1 MLASLR
7 PSSSLLR
14 RRLLSSNT
22 TTTTTRKRRKVP
34 RGVAPAWTTD
44 DRIDPRIRSV
54 FGRLRPQPDP
64 PAATTRAEA
73 LQQAAHPRMQRGL
86 AAFTNALDDEMGPF
100 AGGRA
105 LAPSAGLAQS
115 THAFTSAPDGNR
127 VKVSLIRPAVAA
139 DESSFDAAAAADA
152 PLPAADAPFSAV
164 AAGSARSMRPMPSPD
179 TVVYL
184 HGGGMAM
191 YSPFLANFQTF
202 GRLIA
207 SHGVAVALVDFRNS
221 VHPSTGGSGSRGA
234 NVEEMEGEEGEEE
247 VGDLGEDSRGR
258 RASSTSSAKG
268 ALGSASTVGAYPAGL
283 NDCVSAV
290 RWVAS
295 NREALGLGERIIV
308 AGESGGGNLSIATA
322 LRLLQLDRE
331 GECECECEGEGEGE
345 GGGKGE
351 GAGERDDGDACNGG
365 IGIGGGD
372 SRGSEDTNEGEGE
385 GKASNTHRLLD
396 GVYAMAPFIGGVY
409 PNPLYPST
417 TEHAGIVLSTEAL
430 ATYAAAY
437 GDKIN
442 DDPLAWPSQ
451 CSVGD
456 LHGMPPIVVS
466 VNEFDPL
473 RDEGI
478 AFSRLCKDAGVDAR
492 CITVPGTVHAV
503 DSFFPA
509 ICPELTTDNA
519 RNIANLCKGGGKL

>member
-1 MLASLR
+1 
-7 PSSSLLR
+7 
-14 RRLLSSNT
+14 
-22 TTTTTRKRRKVP
+22 
-34 RGVAPAWTTD
+34 
-44 DRIDPRIRSV
+44 
-54 FGRLRPQPDP
+54 
-64 PAATTRAEA
+64 
-73 LQQAAHPRMQRGL
+73 
-86 AAFTNALDDEMGPF
+86 
-100 AGGRA
+100 
-105 LAPSAGLAQS
+105 
-115 THAFTSAPDGNR
+115 
-127 VKVSLIRPAVAA
+127 
-139 DESSFDAAAAADA
+139 
-152 PLPAADAPFSAV
+152 
-164 AAGSARSMRPMPSPD
+164 MPSPD

-221 VHPSTGGSGSRGA
+221 VHPSTGGGGSSGGA
-234 NVEEMEGEEGEEE
+234 NVEEMEGGEGEGEA
-247 VGDLGEDSRGR
+247 GDLDEDSMGR

-268 ALGSASTVGAYPAGL
+268 ALRNASTVGAYPAGL
-283 NDCVSAV
+283 HDCVSAV

-331 GECECECEGEGEGE
+331 SECECECEGEGEGA

-351 GAGERDDGDACNGG
+351 GASKRGDGAACNGG

-372 SRGSEDTNEGEGE
+372 MHGSEDTNEGEGTTP
-385 GKASNTHRLLD
+385 NTHRLLD

-409 PNPLYPST
+409 PNPLHPST
-417 TEHAGIVLSTEAL
+417 TEYAGIVLSTEAL

-437 GDKIN
+437 GDGIN
-442 DDPLAWPSQ
+442 DDPLAWPSK

-478 AFSRLCKDAGVDAR
+478 AFSQLCKDAGVDAR
-492 CITVPGTVHAV
+492 CVTVPGTVHAV

-519 RNIANLCKGGGKL
+519 RNIANLCKGGGPL